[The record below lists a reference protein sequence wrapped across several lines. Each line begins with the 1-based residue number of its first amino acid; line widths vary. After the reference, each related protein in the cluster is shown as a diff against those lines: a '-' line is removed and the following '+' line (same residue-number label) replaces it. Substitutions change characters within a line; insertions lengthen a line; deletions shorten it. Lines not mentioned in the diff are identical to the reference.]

1 MWRIA
6 ILPLAAVPI
15 LLVVGYVV
23 DDKNWHRI
31 SEWLKALR
39 ADIANPNPLNP
50 GPFTRLTGRVLGVD
64 DERKELAQKAF
75 EAPYKVE
82 RPKKL

>member
-1 MWRIA
+1 MWRVA
-6 ILPLAAVPI
+6 ILPLVAVPI
-15 LLVVGYVV
+15 LLAVGYVV

-31 SEWLKALR
+31 SEWLKALWT
-39 ADIANPNPLNP
+39 DITNPNPFNP

-64 DERKELAQKAF
+64 TRKELKRDAL

-82 RPKKL
+82 RPESP